1 MRGAPRPC
9 CARGAARRL
18 SLVGFRRRRRGRRG
32 GGLSVRALPGRLVGW
47 FVGWLVGGLVR
58 RFLGR
63 LFRLQGLLARLRRVV
78 GHVPSFT
85 LEDER
90 GRREEAAHLSAA
102 HVAFCQRRLGNPLAD
117 FEEPSALEGL
127 VFISW
132 HSNCGYMGRLDRV

>member
-9 CARGAARRL
+9 CAGGAARRL

-47 FVGWLVGGLVR
+47 FVGRLVGGLVR

-90 GRREEAAHLSAA
+90 GRREEAAHLPAA
-102 HVAFCQRRLGNPLAD
+102 HIAFCQRRVGGPLGG
-117 FEEPSALEGL
+117 FQKPSPLEGTG
-127 VFISW
+127 F
-132 HSNCGYMGRLDRV
+132 GGG

>member
-9 CARGAARRL
+9 WARGAARRL
-18 SLVGFRRRRRGRRG
+18 SLVGFRRRRRGRGG
-32 GGLSVRALPGRLVGW
+32 GGLSVRALPSGLVGW
-47 FVGWLVGGLVR
+47 FIGGLVGRLVR

-63 LFRLQGLLARLRRVV
+63 LFRLQSLLARLRRVV

-102 HVAFCQRRLGNPLAD
+102 HVAFCQRWLGNPLAD
-117 FEEPSALEGL
+117 FEEPSTLEAL
-127 VFISW
+127 VFVGW
-132 HSNCGYMGRLDRV
+132 HSH